1 MGRFSERL
9 TIAAENA
16 ERLAGA
22 LASIPQGNAT
32 AAPDGGAGGG
42 GGVTFVTNVSLPRIS
57 SGAGGS
63 GGGGLTMSS
72 GGGGGGGGNAYAK
85 PKQRTAREM
94 QQLAAFLAQALEA
107 NGLSVRTGAA
117 G

>member
-1 MGRFSERL
+1 MGQFSERL
-9 TIAAENA
+9 RLAADNA

-22 LASIPQGNAT
+22 LASIPEGNSSG
-32 AAPDGGAGGG
+32 APEGSGGGG
-42 GGVTFVTNVSLPRIS
+42 GGVTFVTNVSVPRIS
-57 SGAGGS
+57 SGG
-63 GGGGLTMSS
+63 SS
-72 GGGGGGGGNAYAK
+72 GGGGGLMMSSGGGAGGGNGYVK